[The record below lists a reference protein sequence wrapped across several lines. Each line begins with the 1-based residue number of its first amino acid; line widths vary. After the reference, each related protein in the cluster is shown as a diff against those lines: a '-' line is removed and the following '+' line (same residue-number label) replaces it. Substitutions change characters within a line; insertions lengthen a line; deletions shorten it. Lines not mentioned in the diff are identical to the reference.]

1 MVRSVVECACPW
13 ASALGGACSLLPS
26 LLHHD
31 HPPDL
36 PHLVGICSHSP
47 THPIWHSGRDNTFK
61 STGDLNLKEVSVVPC
76 GPHECLGHRDAA
88 SLPCGS
94 LAPLFLCL
102 PGVLLNSDSLIEARP
117 KSVARDSSWGAAWES
132 YRGQP
137 PGSPPPALNHG
148 SALNKACVT
157 LDTGD

>member
-1 MVRSVVECACPW
+1 MS
-13 ASALGGACSLLPS
+13 LGICTRGRVLPPAFLTPPRPPPRPAPSGWHLLS
-26 LLHHD
+26 F
-31 HPPDL
+31 PDS
-36 PHLVGICSHSP
+36 PHLAFQKRQHIQ
-47 THPIWHSGRDNTFK
+47 
-61 STGDLNLKEVSVVPC
+61 VPRGPESEGGEC

-102 PGVLLNSDSLIEARP
+102 PGILLNSDSLIEPRP

-132 YRGQP
+132 HRGQP